1 MENNVNYTMANYFKV
16 IDSLTTDYSK
26 SIILET
32 ITTNSLELIFN
43 FISSMKGF
51 TSSILAAFE
60 EMSATNKNIN
70 SNLKNIENEMNNM
83 LEKNNNLVSRF
94 NERATQISNIFGKIK
109 NSKDTFDKLIENS
122 KIVFEATSSIKDIAD
137 ETNVL
142 AINASIEAA
151 HAGKYGAGFNIISQ
165 EVRKLSENTKKLA
178 MNISKIIN
186 EFQINFNNINNL
198 FRDIGEIMETLV
210 VDINQIKNNLNE
222 NNTTGMKIG
231 QSLTE
236 ITNSMDE
243 QTYALSDGLK
253 NIEKLSLFSNKVYN
267 LTNSLF
273 KAYIEIKNILNA
285 GKENIY

>member
-1 MENNVNYTMANYFKV
+1 MENNESYKIANYFKL
-16 IDSLTTDYSK
+16 IDSMTVDYSK

-83 LEKNNNLVSRF
+83 LKNNNNLVTRF
-94 NERATQISNIFGKIK
+94 NERANQIDNIFVKIK
-109 NSKDTFDKLIENS
+109 DSKETFSKLIENS
-122 KIVFEATSSIKDIAD
+122 KIVFEASSSIMDIAE

-151 HAGKYGAGFNIISQ
+151 HAGKYGAGFNIISL
-165 EVRKLSENTKKLA
+165 EVRKLSDNTKNLA

-186 EFQINFNNINNL
+186 EFQVNFNNINNL
-198 FRDIGEIMETLV
+198 FKDIGEIMETLV

-231 QSLTE
+231 QALTE

-243 QTYALSDGLK
+243 QTYALTDGLK
-253 NIEKLSLFSNKVYN
+253 NIEKLSLFSNKTYN

-273 KAYIEIKNILNA
+273 KAYVEIKNILTA
-285 GKENIY
+285 GKENIF